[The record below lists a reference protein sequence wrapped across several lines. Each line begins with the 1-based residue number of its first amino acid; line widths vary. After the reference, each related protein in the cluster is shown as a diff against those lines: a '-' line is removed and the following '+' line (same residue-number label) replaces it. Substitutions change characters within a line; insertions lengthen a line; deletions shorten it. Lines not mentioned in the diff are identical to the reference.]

1 MIMIMKMSVS
11 RILCLSRFKSVSANG
26 IQQGQKTLFF
36 KKFEVFP
43 QLRFLASSPP
53 PVSSKNVCDVTSSMT
68 HLAECVR
75 GPTVSNITQ
84 EAAAIQLCHQYG
96 ELNTEEKH
104 DFLKQMSLNEVPND
118 QREAT
123 FKRIGQI
130 QGGVK
135 FLVDMRKDLL
145 DLMKKSDV
153 SSSQEY
159 VSLKKVNA
167 DLRNLLSN
175 WFSVGFLNVEQVT
188 WSSPCSLVEKICN
201 YEAVH
206 PIVSWTDIKLRLG
219 DSRRVFVFT
228 HPSMPGE
235 PVVILHVALTP
246 GPISDNVDALVR
258 HPPPSPRGHGTKVKK
273 EDCRAAIFYSVTSTQ
288 AGLQGIELGT
298 HLIKH
303 AVTRLMAEFP
313 QMSTFSTLSPI
324 PGFRTWLIMEL
335 TNNSVDHMS
344 ALTESEM
351 NLLKSHFGGK
361 EVFIENLVTSLKT
374 NSWLGNQ
381 ELTSVL
387 KPILMRLC
395 ARYLYQEK
403 RRNFALNS
411 VANFHLRN
419 GSCLW
424 RINWLADSSRRG
436 MLNSCGMMVNYRYF
450 LDRLETNS
458 NNYLSSH
465 SIDADTQVLDL
476 LK

>member
-1 MIMIMKMSVS
+1 MNISVT
-11 RILCLSRFKSVSANG
+11 RVVGLSRRPLALTAIRRQGVQNSLFYHKSLIS
-26 IQQGQKTLFF
+26 QQ
-36 KKFEVFP
+36 
-43 QLRFLASSPP
+43 RFLASNSTPFN
-53 PVSSKNVCDVTSSMT
+53 SKSVNETASSMT
-68 HLAECVR
+68 YLTECALR
-75 GPTVSNITQ
+75 PRVSNITQ
-84 EAAAIQLCHQYG
+84 EAAAVKLCQQYS
-96 ELNTEEKH
+96 ELNTEEKYH
-104 DFLKQMSLNEVPND
+104 FLKHLSKQEKLHD
-118 QREAT
+118 QIETT

-135 FLVDMRKDLL
+135 FLVDMRRDLL
-145 DLMKKSDV
+145 ALLKKPDA
-153 SSSQEY
+153 SSSPEY
-159 VSLKKVNA
+159 ISLKQVNTN
-167 DLRNLLSN
+167 LRNLLSN

-188 WSSPCSLVEKICN
+188 WNSPCSLVEKICN

-219 DSRRVFVFT
+219 ELRRVFVFT

-246 GPISDNVDALVR
+246 GPVSDNVDVLVR
-258 HPPPSPRGHGTKVKK
+258 HPPPSPRRPAPEVK

-303 AVTRLMAEFP
+303 AVTRLLAEFP

-324 PGFRTWLIMEL
+324 PGFRSWLIMEL
-335 TNNSVDHMS
+335 TNSGRNQQNPLTGTEMS
-344 ALTESEM
+344 R
-351 NLLKSHFGGK
+351 LKSHFGEG
-361 EVFIENLVTSLKT
+361 ETFVDNFISAMKT
-374 NSWLGNQ
+374 NSWIGDE
-381 ELTSVL
+381 ELVSDL
-387 KPILMRLC
+387 KPVLMRLC

-424 RINWLADSSRRG
+424 RINWMADSSRRG
-436 MLNSCGMMVNYRYF
+436 LGNSCGMMVNYRYF
-450 LDRLETNS
+450 LDRLENNS

-465 SIDADTQVLDL
+465 AIDADQQVLDL